1 MTSDFLNEAAYLVR
15 APLDPATGQP
25 LDKCEY
31 ALFPGLALAQ
41 SEPELVVLMYDSLRH
56 QHPDL
61 AIFLCKGREGAD
73 PLLNRKW
80 SERLLTRWRSLGK
93 PTVIVTNP
101 EDMKFFRRILT
112 EIPVVSIYDEM
123 LSHNISGGC
132 SRELYRISEPD
143 LSGAGGV
150 SHGGASSRG
159 AETSAGFE
167 PAVRELAENM
177 GAVLYEA
184 GSTGTGSAGAD
195 GADGADGGEAG
206 TSQPEIDPADVSK
219 IPFLTSSID
228 VRNAMK
234 KNGFEAVHI
243 LELIY
248 GMGRSNQ
255 HLAHTHDGA
264 HDHDHDAPP
273 KVRETT
279 MDASEQAAL
288 EELFSREA
296 QKRNLQEVHDT
307 LLSLYWAE

>member
-41 SEPELVVLMYDSLRH
+41 SEPELVVLMYDSLLH

-80 SERLLTRWRSLGK
+80 SERLLTRWRNLGK

-101 EDMKFFRRILT
+101 EDMRFFRRILT

-123 LSHNISGGC
+123 LTHNISGGC
-132 SRELYRISEPD
+132 SRELYRISEPN
-143 LSGAGGV
+143 LSGAG
-150 SHGGASSRG
+150 AS
-159 AETSAGFE
+159 ADFE

-195 GADGADGGEAG
+195 GGEAG
-206 TSQPEIDPADVSK
+206 TSRPEVDPADVSK

-273 KVRETT
+273 QVRETT

-288 EELFSREA
+288 EDLFSREA

-307 LLSLYWAE
+307 LLSLYWGE

>member
-1 MTSDFLNEAAYLVR
+1 MKAIVAVDRNWGIGKDNGLLV
-15 APLDPATGQP
+15 
-25 LDKCEY
+25 
-31 ALFPGLALAQ
+31 
-41 SEPELVVLMYDSLRH
+41 S
-56 QHPDL
+56 
-61 AIFLCKGREGAD
+61 I
-73 PLLNRKW
+73 
-80 SERLLTRWRSLGK
+80 
-93 PTVIVTNP
+93 P

-132 SRELYRISEPD
+132 SRELYRISEPN
-143 LSGAGGV
+143 LSGAG
-150 SHGGASSRG
+150 AS
-159 AETSAGFE
+159 ADFE

-195 GADGADGGEAG
+195 GGEAG
-206 TSQPEIDPADVSK
+206 TSRPEVDPADVSK

-273 KVRETT
+273 QVRETT

-288 EELFSREA
+288 EDLFSREA

-307 LLSLYWAE
+307 LLSLYWGE

>member
-1 MTSDFLNEAAYLVR
+1 
-15 APLDPATGQP
+15 
-25 LDKCEY
+25 
-31 ALFPGLALAQ
+31 
-41 SEPELVVLMYDSLRH
+41 
-56 QHPDL
+56 
-61 AIFLCKGREGAD
+61 
-73 PLLNRKW
+73 
-80 SERLLTRWRSLGK
+80 
-93 PTVIVTNP
+93 VIVTNP
-101 EDMKFFRRILT
+101 EDMKYFRRILT

-143 LSGAGGV
+143 LSGAG
-150 SHGGASSRG
+150 AS
-159 AETSAGFE
+159 ADFE

-184 GSTGTGSAGAD
+184 GSTGSNDGAAGAD
-195 GADGADGGEAG
+195 GADG
-206 TSQPEIDPADVSK
+206 TSQPEVDPADISK

-273 KVRETT
+273 QVRETT

>member
-41 SEPELVVLMYDSLRH
+41 SEPELVVLMYDSLLH

-80 SERLLTRWRSLGK
+80 SERLLTRWRNLGK

-101 EDMKFFRRILT
+101 EDMRFFRRILT

-123 LSHNISGGC
+123 LTHNISGGC

-143 LSGAGGV
+143 LSGAG
-150 SHGGASSRG
+150 AS
-159 AETSAGFE
+159 ADFE

-184 GSTGTGSAGAD
+184 GSTGSNDGAAGAD
-195 GADGADGGEAG
+195 G
-206 TSQPEIDPADVSK
+206 TSQPEVDPADISK

-273 KVRETT
+273 QVRETT

-288 EELFSREA
+288 EDLFSREA

-307 LLSLYWAE
+307 LLSLYWGE